1 MGSTRQPAKAPVEAP
16 WKAWL
21 ALAAR
26 RTSVAKR
33 KPKIATRE
41 KKNENNNSRLID
53 GCDESLC
60 SRQKSAGPDRR
71 SQSATEAVKIIVVK
85 NTGVRAAAIRSRDCT
100 AGAQCSSRRLP
111 MTTVMPTNAEAK
123 AATKAG
129 VPRCWRVCKLF
140 KTLSSRVSRRST
152 LRVGRAQSHP
162 HPLLDP
168 ETRPEAPGSPE
179 RVPLRRRLS
188 SGGRQSSRDRGP
200 ADSGRHARPSSA

>member
-1 MGSTRQPAKAPVEAP
+1 MGSTRQPAKAPADAP
-16 WKAWL
+16 WKARL

-60 SRQKSAGPDRR
+60 LKQKSAGPVK
-71 SQSATEAVKIIVVK
+71 SQSATEAAKIIVVK
-85 NTGVRAAAIRSRDCT
+85 NSGVRAAANRSRDCT
-100 AGAQCSSRRLP
+100 AGAQRSSRRRP

-123 AATKAG
+123 TATKAG

-162 HPLLDP
+162 HPSQDP
-168 ETRPEAPGSPE
+168 ETRPEAPGSPK
-179 RVPLRRRLS
+179 RAALRRRLP

-200 ADSGRHARPSSA
+200 ADSGRHAKTSSA